1 MKQITERRTEYEAYL
16 NSKEWNTRRSE
27 VFKLL
32 GRKCQKC
39 EATRRLHV
47 HHKTYVRFKNE
58 NIETDLT
65 VLCHPCHDI
74 YHRIYKHTGISTTDE
89 FILQKGDIIIPKKKI
104 RKTVSPTE
112 RERRKLEKRK
122 RRAERKLYK
131 FKPKVK
137 INFKPE
143 KAKPTKIRGV
153 ITRLSS
159 HQLHDPSKTKLVEL
173 LEL

>member
-1 MKQITERRTEYEAYL
+1 MQTTQKRTDYENYIT
-16 NSKEWNTRRSE
+16 SKEWFDKRNL

-32 GRKCQKC
+32 GRKCQRC
-39 EATRRLHV
+39 EVTRRLHV
-47 HHKTYVRFKNE
+47 HHKTYARFKNE

-65 VLCHPCHDI
+65 VLCHPCHDL
-74 YHRIYKHTGISTTDE
+74 YHKIYKHTGISTTDE
-89 FILQKGDIIIPKKKI
+89 FILQKGEIVIPKKKI

-112 RERRKLEKRK
+112 RERRKLEKRE
-122 RRAERKLYK
+122 RRKKNKLYK

-137 INFKPE
+137 LNFKPE

-153 ITRLSS
+153 KTYLSTQ
-159 HQLHDPSKTKLVEL
+159 QLHNPLKVQKIEF